1 LPAKAAGQATT
12 ILDVLA
18 PSLASQL
25 LQEAASRTT
34 LNLKVPSLASQLLQ
48 GTGDKEDIMRTILF
62 SSQTYDRD
70 SFLAAALPAGIE
82 LHFQAARL
90 SLDTVALAERHE
102 VVCAFINDDLSAPVL
117 ERLAAGGT
125 RLIAL
130 RSAGYNHVDLAEA
143 KRLGLTIV
151 RVPAYS
157 PHAVAEHAVAL
168 ILALNRRL
176 HRAYNRTREGDFTLH
191 GLTGFD
197 LVGKTVGVVG
207 TGQIGATFARIM
219 HGFGCRLLAYDPFP
233 NPQVEALGARYLS
246 LPQLLAESQ
255 IVSLHCP
262 LNEQSKHLINGESL
276 AHMQRGAML
285 INTGRGGLV
294 DTPALIDAL
303 KDGQLGYLG
312 LDVYEEEAQLF
323 FEDRSDL
330 PLQDDVLARLL
341 TFPNVI
347 ITAHQAFLTREAL
360 GAIAATTLQ
369 NIAAWAAGNIQN
381 QVDAG

>member
-1 LPAKAAGQATT
+1 
-12 ILDVLA
+12 
-18 PSLASQL
+18 
-25 LQEAASRTT
+25 
-34 LNLKVPSLASQLLQ
+34 
-48 GTGDKEDIMRTILF
+48 MRVIFF

-70 SFLAAALPAGIE
+70 SFLALSGASDLE
-82 LHFQAARL
+82 LHFQPARL
-90 SLDTVALAERHE
+90 NLDTAPLAHRHE
-102 VVCAFINDDLSAPVL
+102 VLCAFINDDLSAPVL
-117 ERLAAGGT
+117 EELAAGGT

-130 RSAGYNHVDLAEA
+130 RSAGYNHVDLDAA
-143 KRLGLTIV
+143 ARLGLCVV

-168 ILALNRRL
+168 VLALNRRL
-176 HRAYNRTREGDFTLH
+176 HRAYNRTREGDFSLH

-219 HGFGCRLLAYDPFP
+219 AGFGCQLLAYDPFP
-233 NPQVEALGARYLS
+233 NPELLALGARYLS
-246 LPQLLAESQ
+246 LPELLAQSR
-255 IVSLHCP
+255 IISLHCP
-262 LNEQSKHLINGESL
+262 LTAETHHLINRDTL
-276 AHMQRGAML
+276 AHLQPGAML

-312 LDVYEEEAQLF
+312 LDVYEEEAQVF

-347 ITAHQAFLTREAL
+347 ITAHQAFLTHEAL
-360 GAIAATTLQ
+360 AAIATTTLD
-369 NIAAWAAGNIQN
+369 NIAAWSAGTPQN
-381 QVDAG
+381 QVGG

>member
-1 LPAKAAGQATT
+1 
-12 ILDVLA
+12 
-18 PSLASQL
+18 
-25 LQEAASRTT
+25 
-34 LNLKVPSLASQLLQ
+34 
-48 GTGDKEDIMRTILF
+48 MRTILF
-62 SSQTYDRD
+62 SSQNYDRD
-70 SFLAAALPAGIE
+70 SFLGTSLPPGIE
-82 LHFQAARL
+82 LQFQAARL

-130 RSAGYNHVDLAEA
+130 RSAGYNHVDLPAA
-143 KRLGLTIV
+143 QRLGLDVV

-197 LVGKTVGVVG
+197 LVGKTVGIVG

-219 HGFGCRLLAYDPFP
+219 AGFGCQLLAYDPLP
-233 NPQVEALGARYLS
+233 NPEVQALGARYLS
-246 LPQLLAESQ
+246 LPQLLAQSQ
-255 IVSLHCP
+255 IISLHCP
-262 LNEQSKHLINGESL
+262 LTADSRYLINQDSL
-276 AHMQRGAML
+276 AHMQPGAML

-294 DTPALIDAL
+294 DTPALIEAL
-303 KDGQLGYLG
+303 KSGQLGYLG

-347 ITAHQAFLTREAL
+347 VTAHQAFLTHEAL
-360 GAIAATTLQ
+360 AAIAETTLH
-369 NIAAWAAGNIQN
+369 NIANWAAGQPQN
-381 QVDAG
+381 QVHG

>member
-1 LPAKAAGQATT
+1 
-12 ILDVLA
+12 
-18 PSLASQL
+18 
-25 LQEAASRTT
+25 
-34 LNLKVPSLASQLLQ
+34 
-48 GTGDKEDIMRTILF
+48 MRTLLF
-62 SSQTYDRD
+62 SSQHYDQE
-70 SFLAAALPAGIE
+70 SFTRASADTPLD
-82 LHFQAARL
+82 LHFQSARL
-90 SLDTVALAERHE
+90 TLDTAALAHGFE
-102 VVCAFINDDLSAPVL
+102 VVCAFINDELDSQVL

-130 RSAGYNHVDLAEA
+130 RSAGYNHVDLAAAE
-143 KRLGLTIV
+143 RLGLAVV

-168 ILALNRRL
+168 IMALNRRL

-197 LVGKTVGVVG
+197 LHGKTVGVVG
-207 TGQIGATFARIM
+207 TGQIGAAFARIM
-219 HGFGCRLLAYDPFP
+219 AGFGCQLLAYDPSP
-233 NPQVEALGARYLS
+233 NPQLLALGARYLE
-246 LPQLLAESQ
+246 LPELLRQSH

-262 LNEQSKHLINGESL
+262 LTEHTRHLINQASL
-276 AHMQRGAML
+276 ASLQPGAML
-285 INTGRGGLV
+285 INTGRGALV

-303 KDGQLGYLG
+303 KSGHLGYLG

-323 FEDRSDL
+323 FADRSDL

-360 GAIAATTLQ
+360 DAIATTTLD
-369 NIAAWAAGNIQN
+369 NIIRWAAGKAQN
-381 QVDAG
+381 LVMS

>member
-1 LPAKAAGQATT
+1 
-12 ILDVLA
+12 
-18 PSLASQL
+18 
-25 LQEAASRTT
+25 
-34 LNLKVPSLASQLLQ
+34 
-48 GTGDKEDIMRTILF
+48 MRTILF
-62 SSQTYDRD
+62 SSQNYDRE
-70 SFLAAALPAGIE
+70 SFLDAQLPAGIE
-82 LHFQAARL
+82 LQFQAARL
-90 SLDTVALAERHE
+90 SLDTAALAERHE

-117 ERLAAGGT
+117 EQLAAGGT

-130 RSAGYNHVDLAEA
+130 RSAGYNHVDLPAA
-143 KRLGLTIV
+143 QRLGLDVV

-197 LVGKTVGVVG
+197 LVGKTVGIVG

-219 HGFGCRLLAYDPFP
+219 AGFGCQLLAYDPFP
-233 NPQVEALGARYLS
+233 NPAVEALGARYLD
-246 LPQLLAESQ
+246 LPELLAQSQ
-255 IVSLHCP
+255 IISLHCP
-262 LNEQSKHLINGESL
+262 LTEASRYLINQQSL
-276 AHMQRGAML
+276 AHMQPGAML

-294 DTPALIDAL
+294 DTPALIEAL
-303 KDGQLGYLG
+303 KSGQLGYLG
-312 LDVYEEEAQLF
+312 LDVYEEEARLF

-347 ITAHQAFLTREAL
+347 VTAHQAFLTREAL
-360 GAIAATTLQ
+360 AAIAETTLH
-369 NIAAWAAGNIQN
+369 NIASWAAGQPQN
-381 QVDAG
+381 RVHG

>member
-1 LPAKAAGQATT
+1 
-12 ILDVLA
+12 
-18 PSLASQL
+18 
-25 LQEAASRTT
+25 
-34 LNLKVPSLASQLLQ
+34 
-48 GTGDKEDIMRTILF
+48 MRTLLF

-70 SFLAAALPAGIE
+70 SFLAAAQSGANE

-90 SLDTVALAERHE
+90 SLDTVALAEHFE

-117 ERLAAGGT
+117 EKLAVGGT

-130 RSAGYNHVDLAEA
+130 RSAGYNHVDLTAA
-143 KRLGLTIV
+143 HRLGLSIV

-197 LVGKTVGVVG
+197 LYGKTVGVVG
-207 TGQIGATFARIM
+207 TGQIGATFAKIM
-219 HGFGCRLLAYDPFP
+219 AGFGCQLLAYDPYP
-233 NPQVEALGARYLS
+233 NPQVEALGGRYLP
-246 LPQLLAESQ
+246 LPELLAQSH
-255 IVSLHCP
+255 IISLHCP
-262 LNEQSKHLINGESL
+262 LTADSKHLINSQSL
-276 AHMQRGAML
+276 ADLQPGAML
-285 INTGRGGLV
+285 INTGRGALV
-294 DTPALIDAL
+294 DTPALIEAL
-303 KDGQLGYLG
+303 KTGQLGYLG

-347 ITAHQAFLTREAL
+347 VTAHQAFLTREAL
-360 GAIAATTLQ
+360 AAIAATTLQ
-369 NIAAWAAGNIQN
+369 NIADWAAGTPQN
-381 QVDAG
+381 RVEG

>member
-1 LPAKAAGQATT
+1 
-12 ILDVLA
+12 
-18 PSLASQL
+18 
-25 LQEAASRTT
+25 
-34 LNLKVPSLASQLLQ
+34 
-48 GTGDKEDIMRTILF
+48 MRTILF

-70 SFLAAALPAGIE
+70 SFAAAEQPDGNE
-82 LHFQAARL
+82 LHFQPARL
-90 SLDTVALAERHE
+90 TLDTAALAHDYE
-102 VVCAFINDDLSAPVL
+102 VVCPFINDDLSAPVL
-117 ERLAAGGT
+117 EQLAAGRT

-130 RSAGYNHVDLAEA
+130 RSAGYNHVDLPAA
-143 KRLGLTIV
+143 KRLGLSVV

-207 TGQIGATFARIM
+207 TGQIGATFGKIM
-219 HGFGCRLLAYDPFP
+219 AGFGCKLLCFDPYP
-233 NPQVEALGARYLS
+233 NAELLVLGARYVS
-246 LPQLLAESQ
+246 LPELLAESH
-255 IVSLHCP
+255 IISLHCP
-262 LNEQSKHLINGESL
+262 LTADNKHLINATSL
-276 AHMQRGAML
+276 ATLKHGAML
-285 INTGRGGLV
+285 INTGRGALV
-294 DTPALIDAL
+294 DTPALIEAL
-303 KDGQLGYLG
+303 KSGQLGYLG

-360 GAIAATTLQ
+360 SAIATTTLSNITAWKNGTAQ
-369 NIAAWAAGNIQN
+369 NLIEG
-381 QVDAG
+381 

>member
-1 LPAKAAGQATT
+1 
-12 ILDVLA
+12 
-18 PSLASQL
+18 
-25 LQEAASRTT
+25 
-34 LNLKVPSLASQLLQ
+34 
-48 GTGDKEDIMRTILF
+48 MRTILF

-70 SFLAAALPAGIE
+70 SFTAAVRPE
-82 LHFQAARL
+82 SVQLHFQPARL
-90 SLDTVALAERHE
+90 SLDTAALAHGYE
-102 VVCAFINDDLSAPVL
+102 VVCPFINDDLSAPVL
-117 ERLAAGGT
+117 EQLADGGT
-125 RLIAL
+125 QLIAL
-130 RSAGYNHVDLAEA
+130 RSAGFNHVDLPAA
-143 KRLGLTIV
+143 KRLGLSVV

-207 TGQIGATFARIM
+207 TGQIGATFGKIM
-219 HGFGCRLLAYDPFP
+219 AGFGCKLLCFDPYP
-233 NPQVEALGARYLS
+233 NAQLLALGAQYVS
-246 LPQLLAESQ
+246 LPELLAGSH
-255 IVSLHCP
+255 IISLHCP
-262 LNEQSKHLINGESL
+262 LTADNKHLINSQSL
-276 AHMQRGAML
+276 ATLKHGAML
-285 INTGRGGLV
+285 INTGRGALV
-294 DTPALIDAL
+294 NTPALIEAL
-303 KDGQLGYLG
+303 KSGQLGYLG

-360 GAIAATTLQ
+360 SAIAGTTLD
-369 NIAAWAAGNIQN
+369 NIAAWGNGTPQN
-381 QVDAG
+381 LIEG

>member
-1 LPAKAAGQATT
+1 
-12 ILDVLA
+12 
-18 PSLASQL
+18 
-25 LQEAASRTT
+25 
-34 LNLKVPSLASQLLQ
+34 
-48 GTGDKEDIMRTILF
+48 MRVILF
-62 SSQTYDRD
+62 SSQPYDRD
-70 SFLAAALPAGIE
+70 SFSAEPLPQGIE
-82 LHFQAARL
+82 LQLQPARL
-90 SLDTVALAERHE
+90 NLDTVALAEHHE

-117 ERLAAGGT
+117 EQLAKGGT

-130 RSAGYNHVDLAEA
+130 RSAGYNHVDLRAA
-143 KRLGLTIV
+143 KRLGLSVV

-168 ILALNRRL
+168 VLALNRRL
-176 HRAYNRTREGDFTLH
+176 HRAYNRTRDGDFSLH

-219 HGFGCRLLAYDPFP
+219 NGFGCRLLAHDPFP
-233 NPQVEALGARYLS
+233 NPEVQAMGARYVS
-246 LPQLLAESQ
+246 LPELLAEAQ
-255 IVSLHCP
+255 VISLHCP
-262 LNEQSKHLINGESL
+262 LTADSRHLINADTL
-276 AHMQRGAML
+276 AHMQPGAML

-294 DTPALIDAL
+294 DTPALVEAL
-303 KDGQLGYLG
+303 KRGQLGYLG

-360 GAIAATTLQ
+360 AAIAGTTLA
-369 NIAAWAAGNIQN
+369 NIAAWADGHAQN
-381 QVDAG
+381 LVEG